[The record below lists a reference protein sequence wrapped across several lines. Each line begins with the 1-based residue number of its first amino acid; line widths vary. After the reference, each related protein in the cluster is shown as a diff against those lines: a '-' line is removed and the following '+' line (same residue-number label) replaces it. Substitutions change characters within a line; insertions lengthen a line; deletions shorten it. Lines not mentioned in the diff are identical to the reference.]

1 MVVMGQVVRAEVE
14 GSSKDALLM
23 EEEGE
28 KSMTKVTKQ
37 TGGGEVK
44 PAMGRPEWRA
54 AAGWTPTRA
63 RRGTMRLAAVRRC

>member
-1 MVVMGQVVRAEVE
+1 MVRAEVE

-54 AAGWTPTRA
+54 AVG
-63 RRGTMRLAAVRRC
+63 

>member
-28 KSMTKVTKQ
+28 KSMARVTKQ
-37 TGGGEVK
+37 TGGG
-44 PAMGRPEWRA
+44 PEWRA